1 MTGATIMATTES
13 AVSLDHLLVKLKDT
27 RREMR
32 DEYLQAHSK
41 PWIIGFSGGKDSTI
55 LLHLVIE
62 CILSVSP
69 DERNRRVYIVS
80 NDTLVESPIFQSFV
94 DGVLQRLRESFGA
107 LQIPVEVV
115 KTSPALE
122 ESFWVNLL
130 GRGYPA
136 PKRMFRWCTDRMKI
150 RPTTR
155 FIREQVSQNGQV
167 ILLLGVRRAE
177 SGERAKNI
185 GRREE
190 ANSRLNP
197 HSDLSGCMIYTP
209 IAELS
214 TEEVWLLLLSSK
226 PPWGGDYRELLQ
238 IYSHANGGECPFV
251 VSDDETASCGTN
263 SARFGCWTCTVVEK
277 DNSIEALI
285 DAGFEH
291 LIPLADFRNRIK
303 AVSEKPEYRSKVR
316 RNGQPGL
323 GPLTVEA
330 RQMLLG
336 ELLNTQSQTNMP
348 LISDQ
353 EVRLIREQWA
363 KDETESVI
371 RELTKLAEKCGGSGD
386 FQKL

>member
-1 MTGATIMATTES
+1 MAISES
-13 AVSLDHLLVKLKDT
+13 AVVLDIFLGKLKYS
-27 RREMR
+27 RREIR

-41 PWIIGFSGGKDSTI
+41 PWIIGFSGGKDSTL

-69 DERNRRVYIVS
+69 DERKRRVYIVS

-94 DGVLQRLRESFGA
+94 NRVLQRMDESFAA
-107 LQIPVEVV
+107 LQIPVTVV
-115 KTSPALE
+115 KTSPAVE

-155 FIREQVSQNGQV
+155 FIREQVAQNGEV
-167 ILLLGVRRAE
+167 ILLLGSRRAE

-185 GRREE
+185 GRRESLV

-197 HSDLSGCMIYTP
+197 HSDLGGCMIYTP
-209 IAELS
+209 IAEFS
-214 TEEVWLLLLSSK
+214 TDEVWLTLLQSK
-226 PPWGGDYRELLQ
+226 PPWGGDYRELMQL
-238 IYSHANGGECPFV
+238 YSHANGGECPFV
-251 VSDDETASCGTN
+251 VSDDETASCGTS

-277 DNSIEALI
+277 DSSIEALI

-303 AVSEKPEYRSKVR
+303 TVSEKPEYRSKIR
-316 RNGQPGL
+316 RNGRPGL

-330 RQMLLG
+330 RQLLLN
-336 ELLNTQSQTNMP
+336 ELLITQSQTNMP

-353 EVRLIREQWA
+353 EIRLIREQWA

-371 RELTKLAEKCGGSGD
+371 REFNKLAEKFSNAGD
-386 FQKL
+386 F